1 MGSLA
6 ARFRNRSRVAFFGGG
21 PHSGGNIIS
30 FSLWIQTS
38 KASEMILVHHG
49 AIFDGLRTSKDC
61 FLLTLN
67 DGVPNLYTSPKKKLF
82 AVASTAINDGTWHH
96 IAVTMPK
103 KSCFL
108 SEVILYV
115 DGKKVTT
122 NVDADDHVFH
132 VTSGRMSLGG
142 FGYSSSYYEEI
153 FPQTKQ
159 YVGLMDDFKLW
170 SRTIQDSDL
179 PTIQSEE
186 KTFTLHNRRTCRK
199 DGTEILLHLSFRKCS
214 TKCMKRQICLGF
226 EWSNIDGEMKCYMF
240 KKTPELGPKVKRTKC
255 GIAKF
260 Q

>member
-1 MGSLA
+1 
-6 ARFRNRSRVAFFGGG
+6 
-21 PHSGGNIIS
+21 
-30 FSLWIQTS
+30 
-38 KASEMILVHHG
+38 MILVHHG
-49 AIFDGLRTSKDC
+49 AIFESLRTSKDC

-67 DGVPNLYTSPKKKLF
+67 DGVPNLYTSSKKKVF
-82 AVASTAINDGTWHH
+82 AVDSRAINDGTWHH

-115 DGKKVTT
+115 DGNQVTT
-122 NVDADDHVFH
+122 NVEADDHVFH

-170 SRTIQDSDL
+170 SRTIQNSDL
-179 PTIQSEE
+179 PTIKSNE
-186 KTFTLHNRRTCRK
+186 KTFALHNRRTCKK
-199 DGTEILLHLSFRKCS
+199 DGTEILLHLSFRKCLKKC
-214 TKCMKRQICLGF
+214 TKRKTCLGF
-226 EWSNIDGEMKCYMF
+226 ESSKIEGETKCYLF
-240 KKTPELGPKVKRTKC
+240 NKTPEVGVKVKRTKC
-255 GIAKF
+255 GISQF